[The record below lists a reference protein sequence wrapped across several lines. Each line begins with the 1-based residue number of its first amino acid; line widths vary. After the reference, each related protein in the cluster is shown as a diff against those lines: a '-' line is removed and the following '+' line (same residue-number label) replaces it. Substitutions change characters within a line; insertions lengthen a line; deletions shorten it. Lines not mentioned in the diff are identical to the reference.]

1 MKQDMNAYTAQ
12 DKLVWKTLFERQ
24 VKNLQGK
31 VCDEYLQALEDMSP
45 VLNADNIPDFDAV
58 DEWFKTSTGWK
69 MKVVPGLIPVDEF
82 FELLA
87 NKTFCSSTW
96 LRTMEQLDYLEEPDM
111 FHDTFG
117 HIPLLSNPIFS
128 DFMQQF
134 GELGCSMKDNEQVVL
149 ELQRLY
155 WFTIEFG
162 MIGHANPKIYGAG
175 ICSSFGE
182 SNRSIDSA
190 ITKLPFNMLEVLQKP
205 FRTDVV
211 QEEYICIDSFEQL
224 FEALKI
230 LKNELV
236 CVGK

>member
-1 MKQDMNAYTAQ
+1 MNVYTAADMQ
-12 DKLVWKTLFERQ
+12 VWKTLFERQ
-24 VKNLQGK
+24 VKNLQNK
-31 VCDEYLQALEDMSP
+31 ACQEYLDALQMMNP
-45 VLNADNIPDFDAV
+45 VLNAHSIPDFSAV
-58 DEWFKTSTGWK
+58 DEWFSNSTGWK

-87 NKTFCSSTW
+87 CKTFCSSTW
-96 LRTMEQLDYLEEPDM
+96 LRTMDQLDYLEEPDM

-117 HIPLLSNPIFS
+117 HIPLLSNPVFS

-134 GELGCSMKDNEQVVL
+134 GELGCSMKNDEEMVL

-162 MIGHANPKIYGAG
+162 MIGHDDPKIYGAG

-182 SNRSIDSA
+182 TNRAMNAAVSKMKFD
-190 ITKLPFNMLEVLQKP
+190 MYDVLKKP

-211 QEEYICIDSFEQL
+211 QEEYICIASFKEM
-224 FEALKI
+224 FDALKI
-230 LKNELV
+230 LKSERL